1 MKKQLLEN
9 ARPQYSKEV
18 QELMREYRGT
28 KKDEI
33 ETFVK
38 QLMVINKIS
47 LENEIEDCINE
58 KSKIF

>member
-18 QELMREYRGT
+18 QELMREYRGK